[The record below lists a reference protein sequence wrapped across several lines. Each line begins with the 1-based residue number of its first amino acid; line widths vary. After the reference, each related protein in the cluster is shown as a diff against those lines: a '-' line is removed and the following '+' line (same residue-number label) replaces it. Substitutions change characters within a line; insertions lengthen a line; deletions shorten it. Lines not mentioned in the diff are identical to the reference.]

1 MPYVDSTR
9 GKVYYNVIGDG
20 PPLLMLHGLSRSSR
34 HWEGFDKQL
43 AQNFKVI
50 TVDSPGIGRSH
61 GNLGWKDSTTYL
73 AEEASFVLKHLGI
86 ERAHLFGMSLG
97 GMVAL
102 TFGLNH
108 PHLTESLIVANTSTS
123 GLNTLRV
130 YPQAIGAM
138 AIGAVIPRFLHP
150 IMVHMCTCPET
161 SKPQKQGFI
170 DKWKSID
177 EEEGVRYLST
187 IKQLLIATKFRK
199 GIGLGQLS
207 KPTLIVYGQKDRFV
221 PPANSHALF
230 NLLPKAELKP
240 ILGTG
245 HEIIIE
251 KPRELADSIVSFVDG
266 LERQ

>member
-1 MPYVDSTR
+1 MPYVDSTH
-9 GKVYYNVIGDG
+9 GKVYYNVIGQG

-34 HWEGFDKQL
+34 HWEGFDSRL
-43 AQNFKVI
+43 AHNFTVI
-50 TVDSPGIGRSH
+50 TVDCRGIGRSH
-61 GNLGWKDSTTYL
+61 SNLSWKDSTQDL
-73 AEEASFVLKHLGI
+73 AEEASLVLKHLKI
-86 ERAHLFGMSLG
+86 ARAHLFGMSLG

-102 TFGLNH
+102 TFGLKY
-108 PHLTESLIVANTSTS
+108 PHLTESIVVANTSTS

-138 AIGAVIPRFLHP
+138 AIGAAIPQFLHP

-161 SKPQKQGFI
+161 SSPQKQEFVDRWRTI
-170 DKWKSID
+170 DK
-177 EEEGVRYLST
+177 EEGVRYLST

-221 PPANSHALF
+221 PPSNSHALF
-230 NLLPKAELKP
+230 DLLPKAELKP

-251 KPRELADSIVSFVDG
+251 KPKELADSIVNFIDR
-266 LERQ
+266 LER